1 MGLQELCFV
10 ELQLDRLGPT
20 SFFFLPLVLQN
31 TCRCCFLIR
40 DGTTFNTILGW
51 PFTVFLGHEFG
62 NLDLNL
68 HRKDLFKTRAGGRTK
83 SPKVSV
89 YKTRQS
95 CANSV
100 LIICLLLHHFILLD
114 DQFQTFY
121 TKYSLILGLG
131 VYNHTYTRTQPE
143 VNLKYICNI

>member
-1 MGLQELCFV
+1 MLPSPLEGWVPPSLFYCIVSPAPYRKTVGLQELCFV

-68 HRKDLFKTRAGGRTK
+68 HRKDIFKTRAGVENK
-83 SPKVSV
+83 ES
-89 YKTRQS
+89 
-95 CANSV
+95 
-100 LIICLLLHHFILLD
+100 
-114 DQFQTFY
+114 
-121 TKYSLILGLG
+121 
-131 VYNHTYTRTQPE
+131 
-143 VNLKYICNI
+143 

>member
-62 NLDLNL
+62 NLDPNL